1 MSLEE
6 GGKMDE
12 GKIYKIVCP
21 HCRKDQHACKSMY
34 QKMGNEAGIG
44 RCLYCDKLNLLIFR
58 LYIFILTIKL
68 RIKSMTIMYPI
79 RWTRQEEG
87 IA

>member
-6 GGKMDE
+6 GGKMNE

-44 RCLYCDKLNLLIFR
+44 RCLYCDKLM
-58 LYIFILTIKL
+58 ILTYDQKNDTMAAGKWEKISK
-68 RIKSMTIMYPI
+68 
-79 RWTRQEEG
+79 
-87 IA
+87 